1 MSTKT
6 GIPAMRRLVLILALA
21 LAPAAAPPPA
31 AAAPYVIDHDHSA
44 ITFSA
49 SHLGFS
55 RFHGRFNSWRGEIDF
70 NPEAIETSRVRLE
83 IDAES
88 FDTGSKLRDD
98 NTKYFPDMLN
108 VRVFPKITFV
118 STRIELTSAE
128 TVRMTG
134 NLTIRD
140 VTLPV
145 TFDVRLNARGVTP
158 ISGGREVFGF
168 TATGI
173 VDRVAFGIGFAAP
186 AITGQVPVR
195 IDIEIMPAN

>member
-1 MSTKT
+1 M
-6 GIPAMRRLVLILALA
+6 GYLRLVAALVTLALA
-21 LAPAAAPPPA
+21 SAPA
-31 AAAPYVIDHDHSA
+31 AAAPYLIDHDHSA

-55 RFHGRFNSWRGEIDF
+55 RFHGRFTSWRGEIDF
-70 NPEAIETSRVRLE
+70 DPEAIENSSVRFE

-88 FDTGSKLRDD
+88 FETGSKTRDD

-108 VRVFPKITFV
+108 VKVFPKITFV

-134 NLTIRD
+134 DLTIRD
-140 VTLPV
+140 VTRPV

-158 ISGGREVFGF
+158 ISRGKEVFGF
-168 TATGI
+168 TAAGEI
-173 VDRVAFGIGFAAP
+173 DRAAFGIGFAAP
-186 AITGQVPVR
+186 AVSGIVPVR
-195 IDIEIMPAN
+195 IDLEIMPAN